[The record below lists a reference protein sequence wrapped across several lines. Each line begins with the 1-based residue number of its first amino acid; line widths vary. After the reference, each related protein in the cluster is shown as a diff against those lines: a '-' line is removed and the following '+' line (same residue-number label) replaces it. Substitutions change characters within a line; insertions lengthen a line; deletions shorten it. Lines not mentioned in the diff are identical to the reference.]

1 MATFRLGPIGFPYS
15 NTPGAVPE
23 PELIN
28 VAGIA
33 INVKDQ
39 ILYSK
44 DDEGNMFRIG
54 SSYDGILQAHF
65 SAVDPHGTF
74 NVINTTGDATLGGL
88 AVYHVIKRVGAGDGT
103 ITLDM
108 GDIAQNA
115 IVRIDNVWANA
126 GNVSVVSSDGA
137 TVFHLDES
145 TQESSVSLS
154 GKGQFELIVDVE
166 NNNVYLTHIEQ

>member
-15 NTPGAVPE
+15 STPGAVPE

-33 INVKDQ
+33 INIKDQ

-44 DDEGNMFRIG
+44 DDEGNMFSIG
-54 SSYDGILQAHF
+54 SSYDGILEAHF

-103 ITLDM
+103 LTVDM
-108 GDIAQNA
+108 AEIAENA
-115 IVRIDNVWANA
+115 IIKVDNVWDNA
-126 GNVSVVSSDGA
+126 GTVNVVSSDPA

-145 TQESSVSLS
+145 TQESSVSLT
-154 GKGQFELIVDVE
+154 GKGQFELIVGVE
-166 NNNVYLTHIEQ
+166 NNNIYLTNIEQ